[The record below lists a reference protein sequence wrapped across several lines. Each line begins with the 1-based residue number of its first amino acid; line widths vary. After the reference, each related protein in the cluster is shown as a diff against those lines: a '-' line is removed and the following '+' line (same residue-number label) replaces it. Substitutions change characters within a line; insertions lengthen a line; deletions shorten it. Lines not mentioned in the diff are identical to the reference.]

1 MDNPTSEKDIE
12 NIINDNWDKIYKILY
27 RKLYSKYYY
36 KNNQDQLKGKSL
48 IHYHS
53 NKSSPLNISAPIV
66 APSVETL
73 RKEKRKIVID
83 FNK

>member
-36 KNNQDQLKGKSL
+36 KNNQDQLKGK
-48 IHYHS
+48 
-53 NKSSPLNISAPIV
+53 
-66 APSVETL
+66 
-73 RKEKRKIVID
+73 
-83 FNK
+83 